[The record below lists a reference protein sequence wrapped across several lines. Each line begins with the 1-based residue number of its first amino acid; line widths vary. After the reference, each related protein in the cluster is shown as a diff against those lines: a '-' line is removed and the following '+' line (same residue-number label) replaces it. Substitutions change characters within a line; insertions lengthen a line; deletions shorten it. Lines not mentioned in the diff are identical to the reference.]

1 MRVLLQKVKDA
12 KVVID
17 EKTIAQ
23 IGRGLLAFVAF
34 TDGDNEEKILWMTNK
49 IAKLRIFPDQNDKMN
64 LNVKDIGGSILA
76 VSQFTLY
83 GETTSGNRPSFTK
96 ALEPRSA
103 SRLYQVFLDELSR
116 TGIIVESGVFGAHM
130 EVGIVNDGPVTILL
144 ER

>member
-83 GETTSGNRPSFTK
+83 GEATSGNRPSFTK